1 MKMKTFKGLMEI
13 ISKDVKDDLKYMDS
27 EAFSQK
33 HGKKKNELRGF
44 REDANMTLDAQINE
58 VLSKDASAGEYIHDF
73 VHSDNPKFAGKSKE
87 ERKKQALAAYY
98 AQKNEEVVDEGFERS
113 SSEFL
118 KKHKDE
124 MEKHKQDQK
133 AKRERM
139 DMNLKNYQAGKVR
152 ASGIKEAKEKTE
164 YDYEGDMARGQLQS
178 IINNAQKVHDML
190 EDNDNLPEWVQSKI
204 TLSEDYISTVAN
216 YMMSEL
222 DEETE
227 KHSFVAVH
235 VKKGKHETYGSTSY
249 EAAQNAAKHWKMKN
263 TAGIDVYRS
272 DKKHVDEETEQMN
285 ENTITHIVAKKD
297 LQKHKSWMDSEG
309 YDTKTKPLPKE
320 HAKHNTHVGIISSNY
335 VEHGYHEDGMAVPIK
350 EEVVQI
356 EEGRPS
362 QQHPLEGHPYHKKT
376 NAELEYISKDA
387 RAAGEAMKSHGTESG
402 RAAENKYAD
411 QANDSATV
419 RHFRKTSGMP
429 SWYKKKYDLNESELE
444 ESSGYKQ
451 KSDVNHGNASI
462 KAPGTGEKL
471 SFLNKMYPNKKKQPN
486 GAEFAAQRRV
496 NRIADSGHMDEEKKS
511 NDEKTPFAGP
521 YKKTTGTVTDKS
533 GAKHSGMSI
542 AKDLARK
549 ALKRVSS
556 SMVQKEQV
564 EKSSKAKLIKKIS
577 KGKESPDKFQA
588 EPELSKNTASGRN
601 SYTDT

>member
-1 MKMKTFKGLMEI
+1 MKTFKGLMEI
-13 ISKDVKDDLKYMDS
+13 ISKDVKDDLKYLNPK
-27 EAFSQK
+27 AFSQK
-33 HGKKKNELRGF
+33 HGKTKNELKGF
-44 REDANMTLDAQINE
+44 
-58 VLSKDASAGEYIHDF
+58 
-73 VHSDNPKFAGKSKE
+73 E
-87 ERKKQALAAYY
+87 EAA
-98 AQKNEEVVDEGFERS
+98 VDEGFERS

-124 MEKHKQDQK
+124 MEKNKQDQK

-152 ASGIKEAKEKTE
+152 ASDIKEAKEKTE

-227 KHSFVAVH
+227 QIEEAMSGGYYTSFHKETGKIGYIGNKRGMVSH
-235 VKKGKHETYGSTSY
+235 VKSNSDHTRGYTSP
-249 EAAQNAAKHWKMKN
+249 N
-263 TAGIDVYRS
+263 
-272 DKKHVDEETEQMN
+272 KKVGD
-285 ENTITHIVAKKD
+285 IFGGYPKK
-297 LQKHKSWMDSEG
+297 
-309 YDTKTKPLPKE
+309 T
-320 HAKHNTHVGIISSNY
+320 V
-335 VEHGYHEDGMAVPIK
+335 K
-350 EEVVQI
+350 EEHL

-429 SWYKKKYDLNESELE
+429 SWYKKKYGLNESELE

-451 KSDVNHGNASI
+451 KSDVNHGSASI

-496 NRIADSGHMDEEKKS
+496 NRIADNGRMDEEKKS